1 MEIKK
6 KLAIVAIPGLLAVA
20 AGSVAAHASEL
31 SGDVIVAAGTES
43 TGHDQDM
50 QNEQVAAGQADQK
63 DAEQADQK
71 DAEQADQKDA
81 EQADQKDAEQADQK
95 DAEHADQE
103 DQGQADQQDQAQN
116 DQAQNGHQDPDG
128 QNVDHQSDSQE

>member
-81 EQADQKDAEQADQK
+81 E
-95 DAEHADQE
+95 HADQE

>member
-81 EQADQKDAEQADQK
+81 E
-95 DAEHADQE
+95 HADQE

-116 DQAQNGHQDPDG
+116 DRAQNGHQDPDG

>member
-81 EQADQKDAEQADQK
+81 EQADQ
-95 DAEHADQE
+95 E

-116 DQAQNGHQDPDG
+116 DRAQNGHQDPDG